1 MQHPSSDMPDPPKRA
16 RAAAC
21 VNCRVRKRRC
31 VPAGNGRGCQLCKSL
46 STPCPNEPIEATGPS
61 SGPKQT
67 DFRTNRDIYHDLVPL
82 YFRYIHNVAHTMIHE
97 ASFRRRLQNGRASML
112 QVYAMCALAAR
123 FSDSS
128 HLQGVARGKR
138 GKMYISEA
146 EHLTQQSLI
155 TPSLESVQGLIL
167 IGYYYGGEGDT
178 KAKHIYS
185 GLARL
190 HAEALSFP
198 DIPEDVSPMRQ
209 EEYRRTWL
217 SVLIASHWTT
227 TDMSIE
233 PVSFIHSPDVILP
246 AVDDVIFH
254 SLDPEKQQEN
264 SSLSCNMWA
273 HMAKTLD
280 IFNKTSVILR
290 RLSQCLIHF
299 SDYCIEASKL
309 QAALDQWEQDLPPG
323 LAYNEANIECL
334 VKQGL
339 GRTFLAMHIGPHHFR
354 QMLFFPFLDARGDH
368 GTPELARRAAQCK
381 ASANTVSDIIEH
393 STYMDGCDL
402 NYFIYGHIAVI
413 SSCVHLHALL
423 FSGDHVEL
431 TKARKRLISNF
442 EYLMDLKSYWPVV
455 EYSVA
460 RLRKFQKSCQ
470 DSMSDSFVLDNW
482 MVRFLTEHSSNLAER
497 QMPRSKS
504 SGHAAVGLDS
514 LGSFEASYSVETGAG
529 AHGLSDL
536 LQDQQVTSTA
546 LVNHA
551 IDWLLE

>member
-1 MQHPSSDMPDPPKRA
+1 MPDPPKRA

-31 VPAGNGRGCQLCKSL
+31 VPVEDGRGCRLCKSL

-61 SGPKQT
+61 TGLKKT
-67 DFRTNRDIYHDLVPL
+67 DFRTKREIYHDLVPL

-97 ASFRRRLQNGRASML
+97 ASFRHRLQNGRASML

-128 HLQGVARGKR
+128 HFQGVARGKR

-155 TPSLESVQGLIL
+155 APSLESVQGLIL
-167 IGYYYGGEGDT
+167 IGYYYGGEGNT

-198 DIPEDVSPMRQ
+198 DIPNDVSPMRQ
-209 EEYRRTWL
+209 EEHRRTWL

-233 PVSFIHSPDVILP
+233 PVSFIHRPDVINP
-246 AVDDVIFH
+246 EVDDATFH
-254 SLDPEKQQEN
+254 SLDPERQQETDT
-264 SSLSCNMWA
+264 SPCNMWA
-273 HMAKTLD
+273 QMAKTLD
-280 IFNKTSVILR
+280 IFNKTSVLLR
-290 RLSQCLIHF
+290 RLSQCLIQF
-299 SDYCIEASKL
+299 SDYCIEASRL
-309 QAALDQWEQDLPPG
+309 QAALDQWEHDLPPG
-323 LAYNEANIECL
+323 LAYNEANIKSL
-334 VKQGL
+334 VRQGL
-339 GRTFLAMHIGPHHFR
+339 GRTFLAMHIGLHHFR
-354 QMLFFPFLDARGDH
+354 QMLFFPFLDAHGDH
-368 GTPELARRAAQCK
+368 DITELAQRATQCK
-381 ASANTVSDIIEH
+381 ASANIVSDIIEH
-393 STYMDGCDL
+393 STYIEGCDL

-431 TKARKRLISNF
+431 SEARKRLISNF

-455 EYSVA
+455 DHSVA

-482 MVRFLTEHSSNLAER
+482 MVRFLTEHSSNLSER
-497 QMPRSKS
+497 QMPS
-504 SGHAAVGLDS
+504 SHPSGRTTISSDLPE
-514 LGSFEASYSVETGAG
+514 SFETSHSAQTVTGV
-529 AHGLSDL
+529 HGLSSL
-536 LQDQQVTSTA
+536 LQDPQVTSSA

-551 IDWLLE
+551 IDWLLD